1 MLYCSPAQ
9 GGSMLWWESLSQMS
23 FASLLIDA
31 VQQEAESPARQ
42 GCSQMAEKAIFVY
55 CNEAVLYV

>member
-1 MLYCSPAQ
+1 
-9 GGSMLWWESLSQMS
+9 MLWWESLSQMS

-31 VQQEAESPARQ
+31 VQQEVESPARQ
-42 GCSQMAEKAIFVY
+42 GCSQTAEKAIFVC